1 MMGTPT
7 TYGAAGGRGVAAL
20 EHERV
25 ALLAS
30 ARVLRRT
37 HHSRAAVQLEDAAV
51 AVADEI
57 RRARAGGRAAS
68 RTCRLCGCT
77 QDRACPGGCLWVSAP
92 TGVDLCNRCAEVVNL
107 DLLTA
112 ASDDLRAVLNPESLS
127 R

>member
-1 MMGTPT
+1 MMETPT
-7 TYGAAGGRGVAAL
+7 TCEAAGGRGVAAL
-20 EHERV
+20 EHQRV

-37 HHSRAAVQLEDAAV
+37 HHCRAAVQLEDAAV

-57 RRARAGGRAAS
+57 LRVRAGGRARW

-77 QDRACPGGCLWVSAP
+77 QDRACPGGCVWVSAP
-92 TGVDLCNRCAEVVNL
+92 TGVDLCNRCAEVVDL
-107 DLLTA
+107 DLMTA
-112 ASDDLRAVLNPESLS
+112 AADDLRAVLDPEGLS